1 MSASTIPRPTENAA
15 IGRCPNPPRLH
26 PDQIRFDLA
35 IAKDRLDRLGE
46 HLLGGLLS
54 RALDPRGAQR

>member
-1 MSASTIPRPTENAA
+1 MSASTLRRPTEDDA
-15 IGRCPNPPRLH
+15 IGRCPNPPRLR
-26 PDQIRFDLA
+26 PGQILLDLA
-35 IAKDRLDRLGE
+35 IARENLDRFGE